1 MYQRTQTDSVIRLA
15 DGALIPADQGN
26 TDYLAYLE
34 WVEEGNVAEAAPE
47 APIGPAVPAAV
58 TPRQARLALLHAG
71 RLADVAAAIEALAE
85 PQRTA
90 AQIEWE
96 FASSVERASPLVAT
110 LGAALALAK
119 ADLDALFV
127 AAGGM

>member
-1 MYQRTQTDSVIRLA
+1 MYQCTQTDSVIRLA

-34 WVEEGNVAEAAPE
+34 WVEEGNVAEAAPV

-90 AQIEWE
+90 AHIEWE

-110 LGAALALAK
+110 LGVELHLSESE
-119 ADLDALFV
+119 LDALFLT
-127 AAGGM
+127 AGSL